1 MVGLIEE
8 GETLGQ
14 DGVDLLPVEAVR
26 SRHVKDKS
34 SYDESVEAQTERFL
48 KTARYIYVKRAA
60 VVESVHFKRAA
71 DRVLLTSAPYG
82 IFCNVLLWKNKQINR
97 KRNRA
102 T

>member
-1 MVGLIEE
+1 MVGLIKE

-14 DGVDLLPVEAVR
+14 DGVDLLPVKAVR

-34 SYDESVEAQTERFL
+34 SYDEPVEAQTERFL
-48 KTARYIYVKRAA
+48 KTARYIYVKGTAG
-60 VVESVHFKRAA
+60 VESVHFKSAT

-82 IFCNVLLWKNKQINR
+82 IFFNVLLWKNKQINR